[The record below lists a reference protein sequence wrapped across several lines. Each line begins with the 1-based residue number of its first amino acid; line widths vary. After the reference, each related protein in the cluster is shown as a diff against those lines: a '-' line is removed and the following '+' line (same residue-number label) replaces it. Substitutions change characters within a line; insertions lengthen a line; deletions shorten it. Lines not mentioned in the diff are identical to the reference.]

1 MRLIIILFI
10 ALLTSICHQYI
21 SRKRHLE
28 QIKQLR
34 ENFTSWIHSKNRNE
48 VSRPSNALFI
58 RLYKPVY
65 GEQKLIRNIY
75 RDIGPSIEVTPA
87 DVIVSFPT
95 TRNNQVV
102 IDQLRIL
109 DNLYEHY
116 ELQFEE
122 IKTFYY
128 WFDFIIF
135 IPRQILLYLDKDPD
149 TAAGKLANLFWWFFS
164 IAWAVFENRIIDWLK
179 QLFS

>member
-10 ALLTSICHQYI
+10 ALLISICYQYI
-21 SRKRHLE
+21 SRKHRLE

-34 ENFTSWIHSKNRNE
+34 EDFTSWIHSKDRNE
-48 VSRPSNALFI
+48 ASRPSNALFI

-65 GEQKLIRNIY
+65 GEQKLMRNIHQ
-75 RDIGPSIEVTPA
+75 DIGPAIEVTQA

-95 TRNNQVV
+95 LRNQQIVS
-102 IDQLRIL
+102 DQLCIL
-109 DNLYEHY
+109 DNLYDHY

-128 WFDFIIF
+128 WLDLIVF
-135 IPRQILLYLDKDPD
+135 IPRHILLYLDKDPD
-149 TAAGKLANLFWWFFS
+149 TAAGKLANLSWWFFS
-164 IAWAVFENRIIDWLK
+164 IAWTVFENRIIDWLK
-179 QLFS
+179 QLFP

>member
-10 ALLTSICHQYI
+10 ALLISICYQYI
-21 SRKRHLE
+21 SRKHRFE

-34 ENFTSWIHSKNRNE
+34 EDFTTWLYPKNRSE
-48 VSRPSNALFI
+48 VPRPSNALFT

-65 GEQKLIRNIY
+65 CEQKLMRNI
-75 RDIGPSIEVTPA
+75 RQDIGPAIEVTQA

-95 TRNNQVV
+95 LRNQQIVS
-102 IDQLRIL
+102 DQLCIL
-109 DNLYEHY
+109 DNLYDHY

-128 WFDFIIF
+128 WFDCIIF
-135 IPRQILLYLDKDPD
+135 IPRQIFLYLDKDPD
-149 TAAGKLANLFWWFFS
+149 TTTGKLTNLSWWFFS
-164 IAWAVFENRIIDWLK
+164 IAWTVFENRIIDWLK
-179 QLFS
+179 QLFP